1 MNFKLLPFFVA
12 VLCTY
17 SCVKIDN
24 SVGRSLVPADQEY
37 EMKIFEFN
45 LEDVT
50 LKVADS
56 LSGYSS
62 RHITFGAI
70 RDAESRLSTRESAI
84 TLIPFYDTL
93 DFGQNTKLRRFFF
106 TMPADTI
113 SAADPSQSRVM
124 QNVNVFELT
133 KPISI
138 LDGNHIPEHGTTRVT
153 RGVPV
158 YNGGD
163 SLTFDFSEE
172 FASKYLNIKQEDL
185 KDINTYL
192 KKYPGILFNVD
203 EPMGQG
209 GRFNMFSVQA
219 DVDGNNYA
227 ITGSYA
233 NLEFTAEYNG
243 KTKDTSFIF
252 LFGLDKFYDSDSL
265 LTNST
270 IGLLPQYAF
279 NATVE
284 APSKQIT
291 EVIPIEGGGS
301 PKPVFSAA
309 EIKEKLIAEIS
320 QYGDYTKSFIHKAE
334 LIMPFEFPDD
344 YTDMDYYPEILNPTC
359 RIDLDTLISFAS
371 ITNSSLSTE
380 DMGYLNRSTCQ
391 YAPGLSYHVQSIL
404 RTTDKDKISN
414 YDIWMMIMKTETYK
428 TSTVTSEE
436 DWNSYYQNLM
446 YANYYNQ
453 MYNGYGGYGGYGY
466 GGYGGYGYGGYGG
479 YGYSNY
485 LSYSMASSMMSS
497 NAQTQSA
504 IMLDNN
510 RYYKA
515 TINSPLAPEGRR
527 PRLRVVYSVPKE

>member
-1 MNFKLLPFFVA
+1 MKFKLLTIIAA
-12 VLCTY
+12 VLCVY

-24 SVGRSLVPADQEY
+24 GVARNFVPSDQEY
-37 EMKIFEFN
+37 DLKIFDFD
-45 LEDVT
+45 LEDVK

-56 LSGYSS
+56 LSGYST

-70 RDAESRLSTRESAI
+70 RDEESRLSTRASAI
-84 TLIPFYDTL
+84 TLVPFHDTL
-93 DFGQNTKLRRFFF
+93 DFGQNTKLKRFYF
-106 TMPADTI
+106 TMAVDTI
-113 SAADPSQSRVM
+113 SAAESSQARVM

-133 KPISI
+133 EPISI
-138 LDGNHIPEHGTTRVT
+138 TDGNFVPKHGNTRVT

-163 SLTFDFSEE
+163 SLTFDFSEA
-172 FASKYLNIKQEDL
+172 FAAKYLNIQQEDL
-185 KDINTYL
+185 KDMKTYI

-203 EPMGQG
+203 NPLGQG
-209 GRFNMFSVQA
+209 GRFNMFSVQV

-227 ITGSYA
+227 VTGSYA
-233 NLEFTAEYNG
+233 NLEFTADYNG

-252 LFGLDKFYDSDSL
+252 LFGLDKFYDMDSL

-279 NATVE
+279 NATIE
-284 APSKQIT
+284 APAKQISD
-291 EVIPIEGGGS
+291 VIPIEGGGS
-301 PKPVFSAA
+301 AKPVFSAA

-344 YTDMDYYPEILNPTC
+344 YRKMDYYPEILNPTC
-359 RIDLDTLISFAS
+359 RIDLDTLVSFAS
-371 ITNSSLSTE
+371 ITNTSLSTE
-380 DMGYLNRSTCQ
+380 DMGYINRSTCQ
-391 YAPGLSYHVQSIL
+391 YAPGLSYHIQSLL
-404 RTTDKDKISN
+404 RTTEEDKISN
-414 YDIWMMIMKTETYK
+414 YDIWMMIMKTETFK

-436 DWNSYYQNLM
+436 DWNNYYQNLM
-446 YANYYNQ
+446 YASYYNN

-466 GGYGGYGYGGYGG
+466 GGYGYGYGGYGG

-485 LSYSMASSMMSS
+485 LSYSMASSMMSNNTS
-497 NAQTQSA
+497 TQSS

-515 TINSPLAPEGRR
+515 YINSPSAPEGRR
-527 PRLRVVYSVPKE
+527 PHLRVVYSVPKE